1 MNPVLYSEIHALAE
15 KHYEKLIAF
24 RRHLHANP
32 ELSYQEFKTS
42 GYIQD
47 ALANAGIDFNSKIA
61 GTGILAEVSG
71 SAEGKTIALRGDM
84 DALPIQEDNQCDYRS
99 VNPGVMHACGH
110 DVHSTCIYGAA
121 LIVQELRHRIKGKVQ
136 FVFQPAEEKLPGGA
150 KLMLEAGLF
159 AQQKPD
165 ALIAL
170 HVFPSLPAGKL
181 GFKSGMY
188 MASAD
193 ELYFTVKG
201 KGGHAAMP
209 HQVKDPIV
217 AAAHF
222 ITALQT
228 ICSRLAPPGI
238 PTVLSIGKVIANGAT
253 NVIPDKVELDGTFRT
268 MDESWRE
275 AAHNHIHTIA
285 KNCGEMFGVAIETRI
300 EKGYPVLVNDERV
313 TEKARSIAEQAFGE
327 DNVHSLEM
335 RMTSEDFAWFA
346 QEIPACFFRL
356 GTAGDGGKFT
366 SGLHTSTFD
375 IDERAIVTGT
385 AAMAAMALGFL
396 ED

>member
-1 MNPVLYSEIHALAE
+1 MNPISYREIQALAE
-15 KHYEKLIAF
+15 KYSEKLIAF

-32 ELSYQEFKTS
+32 ELSFQEYKTS
-42 GYIQD
+42 AFIQE
-47 ALANAGIDFNSKIA
+47 ALSKVGIAFKAGIA
-61 GTGILAEVSG
+61 GTGFLAEVSG
-71 SAEGKTIALRGDM
+71 ASEGKTIALRGDM
-84 DALPIQEDNQCDYRS
+84 DALPIQEENQCEYRS
-99 VNPGVMHACGH
+99 KNAGVMHACGH
-110 DVHSTCIYGAA
+110 DVHSTCLYGAA
-121 LIVQELRHRIKGKVQ
+121 LIVKELRHRVKGKVQ

-165 ALIAL
+165 ALLAL

-228 ICSRLAPPGI
+228 VCSRLAPSGI

-253 NVIPDKVELDGTFRT
+253 NVIPDKVELEGTFRT
-268 MDESWRE
+268 MDETWRNT
-275 AAHNHIHTIA
+275 AHNHIQTIA
-285 KNCGEMFGVAIETRI
+285 RNCGEMYGVTIESRI
-300 EKGYPVLVNDERV
+300 EKGYPVLINDVHV
-313 TEKARSIAEQAFGE
+313 TEKARSIAAQAFGE
-327 DNVHSLEM
+327 ENVHSLEM

-346 QEIPACFFRL
+346 QEIPSCFFRL
-356 GTAGDGGKFT
+356 GTAGDNGSFT

-375 IDERAIVTGT
+375 IDERAIATGT
-385 AAMAAMALGFL
+385 SAMAAIALGFL

>member
-15 KHYEKLIAF
+15 KHFEKLIAF

-42 GYIQD
+42 AFIQD
-47 ALANAGIDFNSKIA
+47 ALAKAGIAFNAKIA

-71 SAEGKTIALRGDM
+71 LPEGKTIALRGDM
-84 DALPIQEDNQCDYRS
+84 DALPIQEENQCDYS
-99 VNPGVMHACGH
+99 SKNAGVMHACGH

-165 ALIAL
+165 ALLAL

-228 ICSRLAPPGI
+228 VCSRLAPPGI

-356 GTAGDGGKFT
+356 GTAGDDGKFT

-385 AAMAAMALGFL
+385 AAMAAMAMGFL